1 MGTSFCVENILYHCL
16 SCFKILTKFVFKKI
30 TDVTEDSSI
39 YFLKLSAV
47 RKVLETMKFQALG
60 SFETLGSKLS
70 HGTS

>member
-16 SCFKILTKFVFKKI
+16 SCFIILNKLCFQKI
-30 TDVTEDSSI
+30 TDVTEDSSK

>member
-39 YFLKLSAV
+39 YFSETFRREKSA
-47 RKVLETMKFQALG
+47 
-60 SFETLGSKLS
+60 
-70 HGTS
+70 